1 MFTGI
6 SLFLLIVALVFIILA
21 TVTAPV
27 TTTLNLAA
35 ADNIIYGIFG
45 YCDGS
50 ICQKVAYPV
59 KFGDIKTSTTDW
71 AMSRDIRN
79 TLSSGF
85 IVAPIAAGLT
95 FLTVILT
102 AATLFVENSIIKILS
117 LVFGVISFLAAAV
130 ICVFVV
136 LVFHPHVAWAG
147 WLLVAAAGLLLVA
160 VPCLILS
167 VGVADSND
175 DQDSVATEEKHLAN
189 YTKITESSFSSEPKH
204 HYFGTTVA
212 PKGSSTDDMS
222 DIVRD
227 YTYRGTVKPEFTSAD
242 NALGSYVSKPN
253 GRGANESLG
262 TSKSSVYQDSLV
274 NFSQIP
280 SKPIS
285 ANQSVAPNFQSSSA
299 VPGNIKP
306 IVPYPP
312 SERGSV
318 LNAANY
324 GVFDHHPSVEGH
336 KPFTEL
342 DDDDEN
348 DRNSM
353 LPGQRELDS
362 DDDSDFTSVSQ
373 RPPNVMY
380 NAQHPQQQQQQP
392 FRGQPGQYQPQQQ
405 QPHPQQQQP
414 YQQQYPNVS
423 QYQPSFQQGQPPS
436 PQNAFYGNGASLAT
450 QQQSQ
455 QRPPQQFNQ
464 QYSYGPGAGSRSS
477 PRGPTISDS
486 VLNTNPDFAVGPAS
500 RRRPG
505 RPQQGQPQGGAFPN
519 RPARRAGP
527 SYGTRDPYSAF

>member
-6 SLFLLIVALVFIILA
+6 SLFLLLVALVFIILA

-27 TTTLNLAA
+27 AKTLSLAA
-35 ADNIIYGIFG
+35 ADNIVYGIFG
-45 YCDGS
+45 FCDGS
-50 ICQKVAYPV
+50 VCPKAGYPI
-59 KFGDIKTSTTDW
+59 KFGNIKTSADW
-71 AMSRDIRN
+71 AMSSDLRN
-79 TLSSGF
+79 TLASGF

-95 FLTVILT
+95 FLTLILT
-102 AATLFVENSIIKILS
+102 AANLFMENTVVKTLS
-117 LVFGVISFLAAAV
+117 LIFGVISFLAAAV
-130 ICVFVV
+130 ICIFVV

-147 WLLVAAAGLLLVA
+147 WLLVAAAGLLLVG

-167 VGVADSND
+167 VGVNESSDL
-175 DQDSVATEEKHLAN
+175 DSVATEEKHLAN

-204 HYFGTTVA
+204 HYFGTSVA

-222 DIVRD
+222 EIVRD
-227 YTYRGTVKPEFTSAD
+227 YTYRGTVKPEFTTTD
-242 NALGSYVSKPN
+242 NALGSFVSKPN
-253 GRGANESLG
+253 ARGANESLG

-280 SKPIS
+280 SKPIAS
-285 ANQSVAPNFQSSSA
+285 NQSVAPNFQSSSA

-306 IVPYPP
+306 RVPYPS

-318 LNAANY
+318 LNAASY

-342 DDDDEN
+342 DDDDDN

-380 NAQHPQQQQQQP
+380 NAQHPQQQQQQQP
-392 FRGQPGQYQPQQQ
+392 FRGQPGQFHPQQQ

-423 QYQPSFQQGQPPS
+423 QYQPSFQQAQPPS
-436 PQNAFYGNGASLAT
+436 PQNAYYGNGAPPAGL
-450 QQQSQ
+450 QQSQ
-455 QRPPQQFNQ
+455 QRPPQQYGQ
-464 QYSYGPGAGSRSS
+464 QYSYGSGSGSRGS

-500 RRRPG
+500 RRKPG

-519 RPARRAGP
+519 RPARRGP
-527 SYGTRDPYSAF
+527 TYGTRDPYSAF